1 MEYLI
6 LDANIQNYSN
16 IVPKYV
22 KEGLKDKKVI
32 LFGGKNEETDE
43 LISIASFSRMP
54 YSKNEVYLDYMNVA
68 KDFRKKGYG
77 TELLNYCSEKLKEY
91 GIRTINVKLSNEKPY
106 VRKFFMKQKFIPISF
121 NGHLIEYDMAD
132 MLDNEKLIKLVENIP
147 PNCTFVE
154 SYDDYRLRKFFNE
167 ADIKGHYMG
176 RRDFDMDYS
185 CFYEEKEEIKACILF
200 ERINDKALF
209 LSNACR
215 FSTCKQKAAFAYM
228 LAAFIERIKQ
238 KEEEDLN
245 IKMQIFESQEYN
257 FLNKLGIKKQM
268 DCKLQEMVKVL

>member
-1 MEYLI
+1 MIYLM
-6 LDANIQNYSN
+6 LDANNENYIN
-16 IVPKYV
+16 ILPSYV
-22 KEGLKDKKVI
+22 SGGIKDKKVI
-32 LFGGKNEETDE
+32 LFGGKDEETGE

-54 YSKNEVYLDYMNVA
+54 YSRNEVYLDYINVVN
-68 KDFRKKGYG
+68 DFCKKGYG
-77 TELLNYCSEKLKEY
+77 TELLNYCFEKLKEY
-91 GIRTINVKLSNEKPY
+91 GIRAINIKLSNEQSY
-106 VRKFFMKQKFIPISF
+106 VRKFLMKQKFIPISF

-132 MLDNEKLIKLVENIP
+132 MLDNENLKKLVESTKK
-147 PNCTFVE
+147 NCIFVE

-185 CFYEEKEEIKACILF
+185 CFYEENEEIKACILF
-200 ERINDKALF
+200 ERINSNTLF
-209 LSNACR
+209 LSNSCK
-215 FSTCKQKAAFAYM
+215 FSMCKEKAAFAYM

-238 KEEEDLN
+238 KEEQDLS

-268 DCKLQEMVKVL
+268 DCKLQEMVKIL